1 MEKSLP
7 HLTSKPI
14 EMKNYLTIFVFLC
27 LAAMSAYGQ
36 IPQQIS
42 YQGVLAEANGSSAS
56 DGNYSMTFSLYN
68 TGTGGAALWQEAKV
82 VVVEDGVFNVIL
94 GDVTPLSLDFDQAYW
109 LGIQVGA
116 DTELAPRVKLTA
128 SAYSLNAEKV
138 GGYEVSS
145 TPAPNTLL
153 PLDNNGQIPASVLTA
168 LPTVNMGGV
177 STGPDA
183 SITTTSFTEVTSFTV
198 NESGTYDVYLSGALI
213 GEINGDGSGRYDFRI
228 TRDSPNGPTVA
239 RGWWRPGAASGFQT
253 HSASLNGVD
262 TGQSGSTTYYLAA
275 RKFDNGAKNLNVFIY
290 NLNALWVT
298 N

>member
-1 MEKSLP
+1 
-7 HLTSKPI
+7 
-14 EMKNYLTIFVFLC
+14 MKNYLTLFVFLC
-27 LAAMSAYGQ
+27 LAATFAYGQ

-42 YQGVLAEANGSSAS
+42 YQGVLAEVNGSPAS
-56 DGNYSMTFSLYN
+56 DGNYSMTFSLYD
-68 TGTGGAALWQEAKV
+68 TGTGGTSLWQEAKV

-94 GDVTPLSLDFDQAYW
+94 GDVTPLSLSFDEPYW

-116 DTELAPRVKLTA
+116 DPELEPRVKLTA
-128 SAYSLNAEKV
+128 SAYSLNAERV
-138 GGYEVSS
+138 GGYAVSA

-153 PLDNNGQIPASVLTA
+153 PLDNNGQLPASVLAA

-183 SITTTSFTEVTSFTV
+183 SITTTSFTEVASFTV
-198 NESGTYDVYLSGALI
+198 NESGGTYDVYLSGALI

-253 HSASLNGVD
+253 HSSSLSGVD
-262 TGQSGSTTYYLAA
+262 ADQSGSTTYYLAA
-275 RKFDNGAKNLNVFIY
+275 RKFDNGAKDLNIFIY